1 MSSAPEKLAR
11 VKDGWL
17 QLAFLILRKDER
29 ELALLATIDLGP
41 QDYFDRIAQLIKK
54 REKRGFAIVYEEP
67 QDTTL
72 GVNQGEEGSD
82 ESQQLK
88 QTAMAGL
95 QQHGFAYLGD
105 VVRPEDYWT
114 NVPVDDGDSNA
125 EATAVARA
133 ELAPT
138 LRAIIADPDAL
149 VQALGAFP
157 LRKELYD
164 LFPPRQPDIA
174 KQRSARAAAAILE
187 QAESY
192 HVFAL
197 IGLDRMAGVIDAV
210 AVEGY
215 QIVQVPWMDV
225 MRLRRADDG
234 KGAPPQNE

>member
-54 REKRGFAIVYEEP
+54 REKRGFAIVYEEL
-67 QDTTL
+67 QGL
-72 GVNQGEEGSD
+72 AGVDQGEDD
-82 ESQQLK
+82 EIQRLK

-114 NVPVDDGDSNA
+114 KVPVDDGDSNA
-125 EATAVARA
+125 QATSVVRN
-133 ELAPT
+133 ELAQALT
-138 LRAIIADPDAL
+138 AIIADPEAT

-164 LFPPRQPDIA
+164 LFSPSQPDIA
-174 KQRSARAAAAILE
+174 EQRSTQVAAVILE
-187 QAESY
+187 QAARY
-192 HVFAL
+192 HVFAF
-197 IGLDRMAGVIDAV
+197 IGLDRMIGVIAAV
-210 AVEGY
+210 AAEGY
-215 QIVQVPWMDV
+215 QIVQEQWMDV
-225 MRLRRADDG
+225 MMVRHADG
-234 KGAPPQNE
+234 GEVATRQND

>member
-1 MSSAPEKLAR
+1 MPSAPEKLAR

-41 QDYFDRIAQLIKK
+41 QDYFDRIVQLIKK
-54 REKRGFAIVYEEP
+54 REKRGFAIVYEELEGIP
-67 QDTTL
+67 
-72 GVNQGEEGSD
+72 GVEQGEAE
-82 ESQQLK
+82 EIQQLK
-88 QTAMAGL
+88 QTAMADL

-114 NVPVDDGDSNA
+114 KVPVDDGDSNA
-125 EATAVARA
+125 EATAVARNGFA
-133 ELAPT
+133 QA
-138 LRAIIADPDAL
+138 LRAIIADPEAT
-149 VQALGAFP
+149 VQALGTFP
-157 LRKELYD
+157 LRQELYD
-164 LFPPRQPDIA
+164 LFSPSQPDVA

-187 QAESY
+187 QAARY

-210 AVEGY
+210 AAEGY
-215 QIVQVPWMDV
+215 QIVQDQWMDV
-225 MRLRRADDG
+225 MLPRRANGG

>member
-17 QLAFLILRKDER
+17 QLALFILRKDER

-54 REKRGFAIVYEEP
+54 REKRGFAIVYEDP
-67 QDTTL
+67 QGL
-72 GVNQGEEGSD
+72 AGVNQGED
-82 ESQQLK
+82 EEIQRLK

-114 NVPVDDGDSNA
+114 KVPVDDGDSNA
-125 EATAVARA
+125 QATSVVRN
-133 ELAPT
+133 ELAQALT
-138 LRAIIADPDAL
+138 AIIADPEAT

-164 LFPPRQPDIA
+164 LFSPPQPDIA
-174 KQRSARAAAAILE
+174 EQRSTQVAAVILE
-187 QAESY
+187 QAARY
-192 HVFAL
+192 HVFAF
-197 IGLDRMAGVIDAV
+197 IGLDRMIGVIAAV
-210 AVEGY
+210 AAEGY
-215 QIVQVPWMDV
+215 QIVQEQWMDV
-225 MRLRRADDG
+225 MMVRHADG
-234 KGAPPQNE
+234 GEVATPQND

>member
-17 QLAFLILRKDER
+17 QLAFHILRKEER

-41 QDYFDRIAQLIKK
+41 QDYFERIAQLIKK
-54 REKRGFAIVYEEP
+54 REKRGFAIVYEELQGLP
-67 QDTTL
+67 
-72 GVNQGEEGSD
+72 GVGQEED
-82 ESQQLK
+82 EEIQQLK

-114 NVPVDDGDSNA
+114 KVPVDDGDSNA
-125 EATAVARA
+125 QATSVVRN
-133 ELAPT
+133 ELAQA
-138 LRAIIADPDAL
+138 LRAISADPEAT

-164 LFPPRQPDIA
+164 LFSPSQPDVA
-174 KQRSARAAAAILE
+174 KQRSARVAAAILE
-187 QAESY
+187 QAARY

-197 IGLDRMAGVIDAV
+197 IGLDRMASVIDAV
-210 AVEGY
+210 AAEGY
-215 QIVQVPWMDV
+215 HIVQDQWMDV
-225 MRLRRADDG
+225 MAAGADRG
-234 KGAPPQNE
+234 EGATPQNE

>member
-54 REKRGFAIVYEEP
+54 REKRGFAIVYEEL
-67 QDTTL
+67 QGL
-72 GVNQGEEGSD
+72 AGNQGED
-82 ESQQLK
+82 EEIQRLK

-95 QQHGFAYLGD
+95 QQFAYLGD

-114 NVPVDDGDSNA
+114 KVPVDDGDSNA
-125 EATAVARA
+125 QATSVVRN
-133 ELAPT
+133 ELAQALT
-138 LRAIIADPDAL
+138 AIIADPEAT

-157 LRKELYD
+157 LRKDLYD
-164 LFPPRQPDIA
+164 LFSPSQSDIA
-174 KQRSARAAAAILE
+174 EQRSAQVAAAILE
-187 QAESY
+187 QAAGY

-197 IGLDRMAGVIDAV
+197 IGLDRMASVINAV
-210 AVEGY
+210 AAEGY
-215 QIVQVPWMDV
+215 HIVHEQWMDV
-225 MRLRRADDG
+225 MAAGADRG
-234 KGAPPQNE
+234 EGATPQNE